1 MNWDTPGADEMK
13 MFRGTGFTI
22 PDEIRAQVIEMDVM
36 GYEIEDMVETGLPF
50 DVVAQVLRDN
60 KIEGRNPATA
70 MKPMK
75 FPQGKSMAPR
85 YPASPSGDIDKTIS
99 MSAEAKQKSD
109 MMQSMS
115 QAIQGQLQPMQ
126 DTRMG
131 DIMNPRANTYDD
143 AADPMFAKTGQEPT
157 LIQARGV
164 GYPPYLP
171 RSNRY

>member
-1 MNWDTPGADEMK
+1 MQDFTMDNPGVDAMR

-22 PDEIRAQVIEMDVM
+22 PDEIRAQVIEMDIM

-60 KIEGRNPATA
+60 KVEGTNPAPA

-85 YPASPSGDIDKTIS
+85 YPASPPDDIGNS

-115 QAIQGQLQPMQ
+115 QAFAQRPQPVQ
-126 DTRMG
+126 DPRVM
-131 DIMNPRANTYDD
+131 DVMNPRFNQY
-143 AADPMFAKTGQEPT
+143 
-157 LIQARGV
+157 
-164 GYPPYLP
+164 
-171 RSNRY
+171 

>member
-1 MNWDTPGADEMK
+1 MQDFTMDNPGVDAMR

-22 PDEIRAQVIEMDVM
+22 PDEIRAQVIEMDIM
-36 GYEIEDMVETGLPF
+36 GYEIEDMVETGLPY

-60 KIEGRNPATA
+60 KVEGRNPATA

-85 YPASPSGDIDKTIS
+85 YPASPPDDIGNS

-115 QAIQGQLQPMQ
+115 QAFAQRPQPVQ
-126 DTRMG
+126 DPRVM
-131 DIMNPRANTYDD
+131 DVMNPRFNQY
-143 AADPMFAKTGQEPT
+143 
-157 LIQARGV
+157 
-164 GYPPYLP
+164 
-171 RSNRY
+171 

>member
-1 MNWDTPGADEMK
+1 MQDFTMDNPGVDAMR

-22 PDEIRAQVIEMDVM
+22 PDEIRAQVIEMDIM

-60 KIEGRNPATA
+60 KVEGRNPATA

-85 YPASPSGDIDKTIS
+85 YPASPPDDIGNS

-115 QAIQGQLQPMQ
+115 QAFAQRPQPVQ
-126 DTRMG
+126 DPRVM
-131 DIMNPRANTYDD
+131 DVMNPRFNQY
-143 AADPMFAKTGQEPT
+143 
-157 LIQARGV
+157 
-164 GYPPYLP
+164 
-171 RSNRY
+171 

>member
-1 MNWDTPGADEMK
+1 MQDFTMDNPGVDAMR

-36 GYEIEDMVETGLPF
+36 GYEIEDMVETGLPY

-60 KIEGRNPATA
+60 KVEGRNPATA

-85 YPASPSGDIDKTIS
+85 YPASPPDDIGNS

-109 MMQSMS
+109 VMQSMS
-115 QAIQGQLQPMQ
+115 QAFAQRPQPVQ
-126 DTRMG
+126 DPRVM
-131 DIMNPRANTYDD
+131 DVMNPR
-143 AADPMFAKTGQEPT
+143 F
-157 LIQARGV
+157 
-164 GYPPYLP
+164 
-171 RSNRY
+171 NRY

>member
-22 PDEIRAQVIEMDVM
+22 PDEIRAQVIEMDIM

-60 KIEGRNPATA
+60 KVEGRNPATA

-85 YPASPSGDIDKTIS
+85 YPASPPDDIGNS

-115 QAIQGQLQPMQ
+115 QAFAQRPQPVQ
-126 DTRMG
+126 DTRVM
-131 DIMNPRANTYDD
+131 DVMNPRFNQY
-143 AADPMFAKTGQEPT
+143 
-157 LIQARGV
+157 
-164 GYPPYLP
+164 
-171 RSNRY
+171 

>member
-1 MNWDTPGADEMK
+1 MQDFTMDNPGVDAMR

-22 PDEIRAQVIEMDVM
+22 PDDIREQVIEMDVM
-36 GYEIEDMVETGLPF
+36 GYEIEDMVETGLPY

-60 KIEGRNPATA
+60 KVEGRNPATA

-85 YPASPSGDIDKTIS
+85 YPASPPDDIGNS

-115 QAIQGQLQPMQ
+115 QAFAQRPQPVQ
-126 DTRMG
+126 DPRVM
-131 DIMNPRANTYDD
+131 DVMNPRFNQY
-143 AADPMFAKTGQEPT
+143 
-157 LIQARGV
+157 
-164 GYPPYLP
+164 
-171 RSNRY
+171 

>member
-1 MNWDTPGADEMK
+1 MQDFTMDNPGVDAMR

-36 GYEIEDMVETGLPF
+36 GYEIEDMVETGLPY

-60 KIEGRNPATA
+60 KVEGRNPATA

-85 YPASPSGDIDKTIS
+85 YPASPPDDIGNS

-115 QAIQGQLQPMQ
+115 QAFAQRPQPVQ
-126 DTRMG
+126 DPRVM
-131 DIMNPRANTYDD
+131 DVMNPRFNQY
-143 AADPMFAKTGQEPT
+143 
-157 LIQARGV
+157 
-164 GYPPYLP
+164 
-171 RSNRY
+171 

>member
-1 MNWDTPGADEMK
+1 MQDFTMDNPGVDAMR

-22 PDEIRAQVIEMDVM
+22 PDEIRAQVIEMDIM

-60 KIEGRNPATA
+60 KVEGRNPATA

-85 YPASPSGDIDKTIS
+85 YPASRPDDIGNS

-115 QAIQGQLQPMQ
+115 QAFAQRPQPVQ
-126 DTRMG
+126 DPRVM
-131 DIMNPRANTYDD
+131 DVMNPRFNQY
-143 AADPMFAKTGQEPT
+143 
-157 LIQARGV
+157 
-164 GYPPYLP
+164 
-171 RSNRY
+171 

>member
-1 MNWDTPGADEMK
+1 MQDFTMDNPGVDAMR

-22 PDEIRAQVIEMDVM
+22 PDEIRAQVIEMDIM
-36 GYEIEDMVETGLPF
+36 GYEIEDMVETGLPY

-60 KIEGRNPATA
+60 KVEGRNPATA

-85 YPASPSGDIDKTIS
+85 YPASPPDDIGNS

-115 QAIQGQLQPMQ
+115 QAFAQRPQPAQ
-126 DTRMG
+126 DPRVM
-131 DIMNPRANTYDD
+131 DVMNPRFNQY
-143 AADPMFAKTGQEPT
+143 
-157 LIQARGV
+157 
-164 GYPPYLP
+164 
-171 RSNRY
+171 

>member
-1 MNWDTPGADEMK
+1 MQDFTMDNPGVDAMR

-22 PDEIRAQVIEMDVM
+22 PDEIRAQVIEMDIM
-36 GYEIEDMVETGLPF
+36 GYEIEDMVETGLPY

-60 KIEGRNPATA
+60 KVEGRNPATA

-85 YPASPSGDIDKTIS
+85 YPASPPDDIGNS

-115 QAIQGQLQPMQ
+115 QAFAQSPQPVQ
-126 DTRMG
+126 DPRGM
-131 DIMNPRANTYDD
+131 DVMNPRFNQY
-143 AADPMFAKTGQEPT
+143 
-157 LIQARGV
+157 
-164 GYPPYLP
+164 
-171 RSNRY
+171 

>member
-1 MNWDTPGADEMK
+1 MQDFTMDNPGVDAMR

-22 PDEIRAQVIEMDVM
+22 PDEIRAQVIEIDIM
-36 GYEIEDMVETGLPF
+36 GYEIDDMVETGLPY

-60 KIEGRNPATA
+60 KVEGRNPATA

-85 YPASPSGDIDKTIS
+85 YPASPPDDIGNS

-115 QAIQGQLQPMQ
+115 QAFAQRPQPVQ
-126 DTRMG
+126 DPRVM
-131 DIMNPRANTYDD
+131 DVMNPRFNQY
-143 AADPMFAKTGQEPT
+143 
-157 LIQARGV
+157 
-164 GYPPYLP
+164 
-171 RSNRY
+171 

>member
-1 MNWDTPGADEMK
+1 MQDFTMDNPGVDAMR
-13 MFRGTGFTI
+13 MFRSTGFTI
-22 PDEIRAQVIEMDVM
+22 PDEIRAQVIEMDIM

-60 KIEGRNPATA
+60 KVEGRNPATA

-85 YPASPSGDIDKTIS
+85 YPASPPDDIGNS

-115 QAIQGQLQPMQ
+115 QAFAQRPHPVQ
-126 DTRMG
+126 DPRVM
-131 DIMNPRANTYDD
+131 DVINPRFNQY
-143 AADPMFAKTGQEPT
+143 
-157 LIQARGV
+157 
-164 GYPPYLP
+164 
-171 RSNRY
+171 

>member
-1 MNWDTPGADEMK
+1 MQDFTMDNPGVEALR

-22 PDEIRAQVIEMDVM
+22 PDEIRAQVIEMDIM

-60 KIEGRNPATA
+60 KVEGRNPATA

-85 YPASPSGDIDKTIS
+85 YPASPPDDIGNS

-115 QAIQGQLQPMQ
+115 QAFAQRPQPVQ
-126 DTRMG
+126 DPRVM
-131 DIMNPRANTYDD
+131 DVMNPRFNQY
-143 AADPMFAKTGQEPT
+143 
-157 LIQARGV
+157 
-164 GYPPYLP
+164 
-171 RSNRY
+171 

>member
-1 MNWDTPGADEMK
+1 MQDFTMDNPGVDAMR

-22 PDEIRAQVIEMDVM
+22 PDEIRAQVIEMDIM

-60 KIEGRNPATA
+60 KVEGRNPATA

-75 FPQGKSMAPR
+75 FPQGKRMAPR
-85 YPASPSGDIDKTIS
+85 YPASPPDDIGNS

-115 QAIQGQLQPMQ
+115 QAFAQRPQPVQ
-126 DTRMG
+126 DPRVM
-131 DIMNPRANTYDD
+131 DVMNPRFNQY
-143 AADPMFAKTGQEPT
+143 
-157 LIQARGV
+157 
-164 GYPPYLP
+164 
-171 RSNRY
+171 

>member
-1 MNWDTPGADEMK
+1 MQDFTMDNPGVDAMR

-22 PDEIRAQVIEMDVM
+22 PDEIRAQVIEMDIM
-36 GYEIEDMVETGLPF
+36 GYEIEDMVETGLPY

-60 KIEGRNPATA
+60 KVEGRNPATA

-85 YPASPSGDIDKTIS
+85 YPASPPDDIGNS

-131 DIMNPRANTYDD
+131 DIMNPH
-143 AADPMFAKTGQEPT
+143 
-157 LIQARGV
+157 
-164 GYPPYLP
+164 
-171 RSNRY
+171 SNKYRPQY

>member
-1 MNWDTPGADEMK
+1 MQDFTMDNPGVDAMR

-22 PDEIRAQVIEMDVM
+22 PDEIRAQVIEMDIM

-60 KIEGRNPATA
+60 KVEGRNPATA

-85 YPASPSGDIDKTIS
+85 YPASPPDDIGS
-99 MSAEAKQKSD
+99 SLNQEAKQKSD

-115 QAIQGQLQPMQ
+115 QAFSQRPQPPQ
-126 DTRMG
+126 DPRMM
-131 DIMNPRANTYDD
+131 DVMNPRFNQY
-143 AADPMFAKTGQEPT
+143 
-157 LIQARGV
+157 
-164 GYPPYLP
+164 
-171 RSNRY
+171 

>member
-1 MNWDTPGADEMK
+1 MNWDAPGADEMK

-22 PDEIRAQVIEMDVM
+22 PDEIRAQVIEMDIM

-60 KIEGRNPATA
+60 KVEGRNPATA

-85 YPASPSGDIDKTIS
+85 YPASPPDDIGNS

-115 QAIQGQLQPMQ
+115 QAFAQRPQPVQ
-126 DTRMG
+126 DPRVM
-131 DIMNPRANTYDD
+131 DVMNPRFNQY
-143 AADPMFAKTGQEPT
+143 
-157 LIQARGV
+157 
-164 GYPPYLP
+164 
-171 RSNRY
+171 

>member
-1 MNWDTPGADEMK
+1 MQDFTMDNPGVDAMR

-22 PDEIRAQVIEMDVM
+22 PDDSRAQVIEMDIM
-36 GYEIEDMVETGLPF
+36 GYEIEDMVETGLPY

-60 KIEGRNPATA
+60 KVEGRNPATA

-85 YPASPSGDIDKTIS
+85 YPASPPDDIGNS

-115 QAIQGQLQPMQ
+115 QAFAQRPQPVQ
-126 DTRMG
+126 DPRVM
-131 DIMNPRANTYDD
+131 DVMNPRFNQY
-143 AADPMFAKTGQEPT
+143 
-157 LIQARGV
+157 
-164 GYPPYLP
+164 
-171 RSNRY
+171 

>member
-1 MNWDTPGADEMK
+1 MQDFTMDNPGVDAMR

-22 PDEIRAQVIEMDVM
+22 PDEIRAQVIEMDIM
-36 GYEIEDMVETGLPF
+36 GYEIEDMVETGLPY

-60 KIEGRNPATA
+60 KVEGRTPATP

-85 YPASPSGDIDKTIS
+85 YPASPPDDIGNS

-115 QAIQGQLQPMQ
+115 QAFAQRPQPVQ
-126 DTRMG
+126 DPRVM
-131 DIMNPRANTYDD
+131 DVMNPRFNQY
-143 AADPMFAKTGQEPT
+143 
-157 LIQARGV
+157 
-164 GYPPYLP
+164 
-171 RSNRY
+171 

>member
-1 MNWDTPGADEMK
+1 MQDFTMDNPGVDAMR

-22 PDEIRAQVIEMDVM
+22 PDEIRAQVIEMDIM
-36 GYEIEDMVETGLPF
+36 GYEIEDMVETGLPY

-60 KIEGRNPATA
+60 KVEGRNPATA

-85 YPASPSGDIDKTIS
+85 YPASPPDDIGNS

-115 QAIQGQLQPMQ
+115 QAFAQRPQPVQ
-126 DTRMG
+126 DPRVM
-131 DIMNPRANTYDD
+131 DVMNPRFN
-143 AADPMFAKTGQEPT
+143 Q
-157 LIQARGV
+157 
-164 GYPPYLP
+164 
-171 RSNRY
+171 N

>member
-1 MNWDTPGADEMK
+1 MQDFTMDNPGVDAMR

-22 PDEIRAQVIEMDVM
+22 PDEIRAKVIEMDIM

-60 KIEGRNPATA
+60 KVEGRNPATA

-85 YPASPSGDIDKTIS
+85 YPASPPDDIGNS

-115 QAIQGQLQPMQ
+115 QAFAQRPQPVQ
-126 DTRMG
+126 DPRVM
-131 DIMNPRANTYDD
+131 DVMNPRFNQY
-143 AADPMFAKTGQEPT
+143 
-157 LIQARGV
+157 
-164 GYPPYLP
+164 
-171 RSNRY
+171 

>member
-1 MNWDTPGADEMK
+1 MQDFTMDNPSVDAMR

-22 PDEIRAQVIEMDVM
+22 PDEIRAQVIEMDIM

-60 KIEGRNPATA
+60 KVEGRNPATA

-85 YPASPSGDIDKTIS
+85 YPASPPDDIGNS

-115 QAIQGQLQPMQ
+115 QAFAQRPQPVQ
-126 DTRMG
+126 DPRVM
-131 DIMNPRANTYDD
+131 DVMNPRFNQY
-143 AADPMFAKTGQEPT
+143 
-157 LIQARGV
+157 
-164 GYPPYLP
+164 
-171 RSNRY
+171 